1 MKTVV
6 SLLSWTVSASIN
18 RDTGSSTDVIDIE
31 FIVVS
36 PDPPKPGENMT
47 VEVRGTVKETIE
59 VGSLPFG
66 R

>member
-31 FIVVS
+31 SIVVS

-59 VGSLPFG
+59 VGNLPFG

>member
-18 RDTGSSTDVIDIE
+18 HDTGSSTDVIDIE
-31 FIVVS
+31 SIVVS

-59 VGSLPFG
+59 VGNRPFG

>member
-1 MKTVV
+1 M
-6 SLLSWTVSASIN
+6 SWTVSASIN

-31 FIVVS
+31 SIVVS

-59 VGSLPFG
+59 VGNRPFG

>member
-31 FIVVS
+31 SIVVS

-59 VGSLPFG
+59 VGNRPFG

>member
-6 SLLSWTVSASIN
+6 SLLSWTVSAPIN

-31 FIVVS
+31 SIVVS